1 MKLLKEGQITF
12 LKSFFKSMNP
22 GAYEE
27 LVEEPM
33 KKSMKYVPKLIFF
46 GFIIMIL
53 LSIPYMMTLPSY
65 INNEFSKFS
74 SFKVTTDINTT
85 SPVILTDKFNFLRVD
100 TTQNATIGNSKI
112 LLTKNSV
119 QNKPL
124 PCLAFDALCIFYPNT
139 IEIKDT
145 KGYSNILSYKEEY
158 SNLAFFIILAM
169 LPSILLILYLYN
181 LIKFSAIIFIAA
193 GFSFI
198 ITRSIRYYTTFSQLL
213 KVSIYA
219 ITITVMIDL
228 VTRPFSLNL
237 YGAHYA
243 IFLVYLVFGISK
255 IGQFEKKPKKDTMRG
270 KYIDM

>member
-1 MKLLKEGQITF
+1 MKLLKQEQITF

-27 LVEEPM
+27 LAEEPL
-33 KKSMKYVPKLIFF
+33 KKSMKYVPKLVFF
-46 GFIIMIL
+46 GFILMII
-53 LSIPYMMTLPSY
+53 LSIPYILALPSY

-85 SPVILTDKFNFLRVD
+85 KAVILTDKFNFLRVD

-119 QNKPL
+119 QNRPL
-124 PCLAFDALCIFYPNT
+124 PCLAFNALCIFYPNT
-139 IEIKDT
+139 IEMKNT
-145 KGYSNILSYKEEY
+145 TGYSNILGNKEEY
-158 SNLAFFIILAM
+158 SNLAFFMMLLI

-181 LIKFSAIIFIAA
+181 LVKFAAIIFIAA
-193 GFSFI
+193 GIAFI
-198 ITRSIRYYTTFSQLL
+198 ITRALRYYTTFNKLL

-228 VTRPFSLNL
+228 LTRPFSVNL
-237 YGAHYA
+237 FYTHYA

-255 IGQFEKKPKKDTMRG
+255 TGQFEKKPKKDAMKGR
-270 KYIDM
+270 YIDM